1 MDRKPRLR
9 SRRPR
14 LPAAQIAGQGWLL
27 RDAKVLASVEVAE
40 GRVAKAR
47 GLLGRQSLEGAM
59 LIRGARSVH
68 SFNMAFELD
77 VAFLDA
83 DMVVIRTMRLHRNRI
98 TLPVWRA
105 RAVLEAEAGAFG
117 RWELKVGDVV
127 EIRACED
134 GETIGDGP
142 PASPN
147 SS

>member
-1 MDRKPRLR
+1 MVDEPRA
-9 SRRPR
+9 RRRR
-14 LPAAQIAGQGWLL
+14 LPAAKAAGSGWLL

-40 GRVAKAR
+40 GRIAKAR
-47 GLLGRQSLEGAM
+47 GLLGRRSLDGAM

-83 DMVVIRTMRLHRNRI
+83 DMVVIRTMRLHRNRM

-105 RAVLEAEAGAFG
+105 RSVLEAEAGAFG

-127 EIRACED
+127 EIRACDDD
-134 GETIGDGP
+134 GSPAADP
-142 PASPN
+142 P
-147 SS
+147 SSATS